1 MEDEPAMDE
10 DRAGRAATP
19 DSVRPPEPTRQAPS
33 PGRERD
39 PSSGPGELSPSAF
52 RHLVW
57 RLPKAELHLH
67 LDGSLRVTT
76 ALELARSRRIAA
88 PRTFA
93 GMYAAL
99 VAPERC
105 ADQAELLRAFDLPIA
120 LLQDAEALE
129 RAAAEL
135 VEDKASEGVRY
146 VEIRWGPL
154 LHVRRGLGLAEGIA
168 AVCRGAAEAG
178 RRTGV
183 VVRLIATALRSHEPA
198 ANRRLA
204 EVAAR
209 FRAEGLVGWDLAGP
223 EAAFPDPLLHRAAF
237 EAARAAGL
245 RITVHAGEWG
255 GAAQVRR
262 ALELGPERI
271 AHGPGAIED
280 PALCRDLAA
289 RGIALDLCPTSNV
302 QAGIVPSIG
311 HHPLARLHAAGV
323 RVTLSTDDRT
333 VSDVTLPEE
342 YLRVAGALGLDLPT
356 LWAIDRG
363 ALDVAF
369 GEAAVV
375 EPLRAEFD
383 AFADLV
389 PELQGPAPGD
399 PGPGAAAGSSD
410 IAGAR

>member
-1 MEDEPAMDE
+1 MDDE
-10 DRAGRAATP
+10 RAARAAIHDSLRP
-19 DSVRPPEPTRQAPS
+19 DHPSLQPAAP
-33 PGRERD
+33 GATGAD
-39 PSSGPGELSPSAF
+39 PSAASAHLLPSAL

-67 LDGSLRVTT
+67 LDGSLRIAT
-76 ALELARSRRIAA
+76 ALELARTRKVEA

-154 LHVRRGLGLAEGIA
+154 LHVRRGLDLGEGIA
-168 AVCRGAAEAG
+168 AVCRGAAKAS

-183 VVRLIATALRSHEPA
+183 VVRLIATALRSHEPE

-209 FRAEGLVGWDLAGP
+209 FQAEGLVGWDLAGP
-223 EAAFPDPLLHRAAF
+223 EAAFPDPLLHRSAF

-262 ALELGPERI
+262 ALALDPERI
-271 AHGPGAIED
+271 AHGPGAIDD
-280 PALCRDLAA
+280 PALCRELAA
-289 RGIALDLCPTSNV
+289 RGVALDLCPTSNV
-302 QAGIVPSIG
+302 QAGIVPSIAA
-311 HHPLARLHAAGV
+311 HPLARLHAAGV

-342 YLRVAGALGLDLPT
+342 YLRVVEALGLDLPT
-356 LWAIDRG
+356 LWTIDRG
-363 ALDVAF
+363 ALEVAF
-369 GEAAVV
+369 GEPAVL
-375 EPLRAEFD
+375 EPLRADFD
-383 AFADLV
+383 AFAALV
-389 PELQGPAPGD
+389 PELRGRGSD
-399 PGPGAAAGSSD
+399 LAAS
-410 IAGAR
+410 